1 MKTILLLT
9 AFCLSVASSHCAEP
23 EKISARFIKANSF
36 DVARYYVAVT
46 RKILVITPEAIACGT
61 NINLH
66 TNGTKAEVLSAIE
79 TAITNQT
86 RMRFDKSDPHRISL
100 TGPIRESSPPANG
113 NGLVSF
119 KGADISQVLRIYGV
133 VANAT
138 LIITPE
144 ALMIAGSIKIEATG
158 SREEIKEKIAEAI
171 ANQSDVRLTQL
182 DKDHIA
188 VTLKGQKIPEKD

>member
-1 MKTILLLT
+1 MKAILLLT

-23 EKISARFIKANSF
+23 EKFSAQFTKANSF

-46 RKILVITPEAIACGT
+46 RKILVITPEAITCGI

-66 TNGTKAEVLSAIE
+66 TNGTMAEVLSAIE
-79 TAITNQT
+79 TATTNQT
-86 RMRFDKSDPHRISL
+86 PVRWDKSDPHRISL
-100 TGPIRESSPPANG
+100 TGPIREALPPANG
-113 NGLVSF
+113 DGLVSF
-119 KGADISQVLRIYGV
+119 QGADVSQVLRVYG
-133 VANAT
+133 AMGNAT

-144 ALMIAGSIKIEATG
+144 ALMIGGSIKLEATG